1 MNHGHAGTIARV
13 TAVVDRKRVLLNLIA
28 NSSVELETW
37 LLQKEKPYF
46 REVFGRD
53 SVLAVVQQDG

>member
-1 MNHGHAGTIARV
+1 M
-13 TAVVDRKRVLLNLIA
+13 TAVVDRKRVLLKLVA
-28 NSSVELETW
+28 SNSVDLETW

-53 SVLAVVQQDG
+53 LALAVVQQEG